1 LLDQKLDS
9 AEVLPFTLRAMR
21 EIILGNNE
29 SGKKLENYLK
39 KEFPIGYV
47 RKLFRKNGIRLN
59 GLRAKPADAI
69 RAGDKIQ
76 LYIPF
81 DQQGP
86 RSAPS
91 LAAPKLDIVF
101 EDSNLLAIDKP
112 AGLAVHEGKT
122 VSKRDSVL
130 GILERQHRE
139 SQNKPQLVHRLD
151 QDTSGLLLV
160 AKNSKTA
167 EELAQAFG
175 TGAVDK
181 EYLALVLGRLA
192 HDQGVID
199 TPLPG
204 RDGNPVRALT
214 RYSVVKRY
222 SEVTLAR
229 VAIETG
235 RLHQIRLHF
244 AELGHPV
251 VMDDQH
257 GDFAFN
263 KKFRKEYGLKRQ
275 FLHAHKLRLKVA
287 GKVCQWQAKLPKDLD
302 ETLASLSKQ
311 NL

>member
-1 LLDQKLDS
+1 
-9 AEVLPFTLRAMR
+9 MR
-21 EIILGNNE
+21 EIILGSNE
-29 SGKKLENYLK
+29 SGKKLENYLR

-59 GLRAKPADAI
+59 GVRAKPADAL

-81 DQQGP
+81 DKQGTH
-86 RSAPS
+86 
-91 LAAPKLDIVF
+91 AAPHLVALKLDIIF
-101 EDSNLLAIDKP
+101 EDSNLLVIDKP

-122 VSKRDSVL
+122 VSKRDSML
-130 GILERQHRE
+130 GILERQYRE
-139 SQNKPQLVHRLD
+139 SQSIPQLVHRLD

-160 AKNSKTA
+160 AKNSTTA
-167 EELAQAFG
+167 DELTQAFG
-175 TGAVDK
+175 TGAIDK

-192 HDQGVID
+192 HNQGVVD

-204 RDGNPVRALT
+204 R
-214 RYSVVKRY
+214 
-222 SEVTLAR
+222 TLVR

-251 VMDDQH
+251 VMDDRH

-263 KKFRKEYGLKRQ
+263 KKFRKDYGLKRQ
-275 FLHAHKLRLKVA
+275 FLHAQKLCLKVA

-302 ETLASLSKQ
+302 ETLASLSKH

>member
-1 LLDQKLDS
+1 
-9 AEVLPFTLRAMR
+9 MR
-21 EIILGNNE
+21 EIVLGSND

-59 GLRAKPADAI
+59 GKRAKPADGI

-81 DQQGP
+81 DTQRIRTP
-86 RSAPS
+86 PTF
-91 LAAPKLDIVF
+91 AAPKLDIVF
-101 EDSNLLAIDKP
+101 EDSNLLVVDKP

-130 GILERQHRE
+130 GILERQYRE
-139 SQNKPQLVHRLD
+139 SQSKPQLVHRLD

-160 AKNSKTA
+160 AKNPKTA
-167 EELAQAFG
+167 EELAQAFE

-181 EYLALVLGRLA
+181 EYLALVAGRLA
-192 HDQGVID
+192 HNQGVID

-214 RYSVVKRY
+214 RYWVDKRH
-222 SEVTLAR
+222 SEVTLVR

-244 AELGHPV
+244 AQLGHPV

-263 KKFRKEYGLKRQ
+263 KHFRKQYGLKRQ
-275 FLHAHKLRLKVA
+275 FLHAQKLRLNVA
-287 GKVCQWQAKLPKDLD
+287 GKVYEWQAKLPKDLD
-302 ETLASLSKQ
+302 RTLESLSKE

>member
-1 LLDQKLDS
+1 
-9 AEVLPFTLRAMR
+9 MR
-21 EIILGNNE
+21 EIVLGSNE

-59 GLRAKPADAI
+59 GARAKPADAL

-81 DQQGP
+81 DTQRTSLLP
-86 RSAPS
+86 T
-91 LAAPKLDIVF
+91 LAAPKLDVLF
-101 EDSNLLAIDKP
+101 EDGNLLVIDKP

-130 GILERQHRE
+130 GILEQQYRA
-139 SQNKPQLVHRLD
+139 SQLKPQLVHRLD

-160 AKNSKTA
+160 AKNPQTA
-167 EELAQAFG
+167 EELEQAFE
-175 TGAVDK
+175 TGRVDK

-192 HDQGVID
+192 HNQGVID

-214 RYSVVKRY
+214 RYWVVKRY

-244 AELGHPV
+244 AQLGHPV

-257 GDFAFN
+257 GDFVFN

-275 FLHAHKLRLKVA
+275 FLHAQKLCLKVA

>member
-1 LLDQKLDS
+1 
-9 AEVLPFTLRAMR
+9 MR
-21 EIILGNNE
+21 EIVLGSNE
-29 SGKKLENYLK
+29 SGRKLENYLK

-47 RKLFRKNGIRLN
+47 RKLFRKHAIRLN
-59 GLRAKPADAI
+59 GQRAKPADAL

-81 DQQGP
+81 DKQGSRTPP
-86 RSAPS
+86 RVV
-91 LAAPKLDIVF
+91 APKLDIVF
-101 EDSNLLAIDKP
+101 EDSNLLVVDKP
-112 AGLAVHEGKT
+112 AGLAVHEGKS

-130 GILERQHRE
+130 GILQRQYRE
-139 SQNKPQLVHRLD
+139 SQANPQLVHRLD

-160 AKNSKTA
+160 AKSQKTA
-167 EELAQAFG
+167 EEIEQAFE

-181 EYLALVLGRLA
+181 EYLALVVGRLG
-192 HDQGVID
+192 HNQGVID

-204 RDGNPVRALT
+204 RDGNLVRALT
-214 RYSVVKRY
+214 RYWVVKRY
-222 SEVTLAR
+222 SEVTLVR

-275 FLHAHKLRLKVA
+275 FLHAQKLCLNIA
-287 GKVCQWQAKLPKDLD
+287 GKVCQWQANLPKDLD
-302 ETLASLSKQ
+302 RTLAALSKQ

>member
-1 LLDQKLDS
+1 GQ
-9 AEVLPFTLRAMR
+9 
-21 EIILGNNE
+21 
-29 SGKKLENYLK
+29 
-39 KEFPIGYV
+39 
-47 RKLFRKNGIRLN
+47 
-59 GLRAKPADAI
+59 RAKPADAL

-81 DQQGP
+81 DKQGT

-130 GILERQHRE
+130 GILERQYRE
-139 SQNKPQLVHRLD
+139 SQSKPQLVHRLD

-167 EELAQAFG
+167 EELAQAFE

-181 EYLALVLGRLA
+181 EYLTLVLGRLA

-244 AELGHPV
+244 AHLGHPV

-263 KKFRKEYGLKRQ
+263 KQFRKEYGLKRQ
-275 FLHAHKLRLKVA
+275 FLHAQKLCLNLA
-287 GKVCQWQAKLPKDLD
+287 GKVCQWQAKLPTDLD
-302 ETLASLSKQ
+302 RTLASLSKQ

>member
-1 LLDQKLDS
+1 
-9 AEVLPFTLRAMR
+9 MR
-21 EIILGNNE
+21 EIVLGSNE
-29 SGKKLENYLK
+29 SGRKLENYLK

-47 RKLFRKNGIRLN
+47 RKLFRRHGIRLN
-59 GLRAKPADAI
+59 GQRAKPADAL

-81 DQQGP
+81 DKQGSRTPP
-86 RSAPS
+86 RVV
-91 LAAPKLDIVF
+91 APKLDIVF
-101 EDSNLLAIDKP
+101 EDSNLLVVDKP
-112 AGLAVHEGKT
+112 AGLAVHEGKS

-130 GILERQHRE
+130 GILQRQYRE
-139 SQNKPQLVHRLD
+139 SQANPQLVHRLD

-160 AKNSKTA
+160 AKSQKTA
-167 EELAQAFG
+167 EEIEQAFE

-181 EYLALVLGRLA
+181 EYLALVVGRLG
-192 HDQGVID
+192 HNQGVID

-204 RDGNPVRALT
+204 RDGNLVRALT
-214 RYSVVKRY
+214 RYWVVKRS
-222 SEVTLAR
+222 SEVTLVR

-275 FLHAHKLRLKVA
+275 FLHAQKLCLNIA
-287 GKVCQWQAKLPKDLD
+287 GKVCQWQANLPKDLD
-302 ETLASLSKQ
+302 RTLAALSKQ

>member
-1 LLDQKLDS
+1 MTPREFYRLLCG
-9 AEVLPFTLRAMR
+9 AMR
-21 EIILGNNE
+21 EIVLGSND

-59 GLRAKPADAI
+59 GKRAKPADGI

-81 DQQGP
+81 DTQRTRTP
-86 RSAPS
+86 PT
-91 LAAPKLDIVF
+91 LVAPKLDIVF
-101 EDSNLLAIDKP
+101 EDSNLLVVDKP

-130 GILERQHRE
+130 GILERQYRE
-139 SQNKPQLVHRLD
+139 SQSKPQLVHRLD

-160 AKNSKTA
+160 AKNPKTA
-167 EELAQAFG
+167 EELAQAFE

-181 EYLALVLGRLA
+181 EYLALVAGRLA
-192 HDQGVID
+192 HNQGVID

-214 RYSVVKRY
+214 RYWVVKRH
-222 SEVTLAR
+222 SEVTLVR

-244 AELGHPV
+244 AQLGHPV

-263 KKFRKEYGLKRQ
+263 KTLSQGI
-275 FLHAHKLRLKVA
+275 RLEATVPTR
-287 GKVCQWQAKLPKDLD
+287 AKAAP
-302 ETLASLSKQ
+302 
-311 NL
+311 